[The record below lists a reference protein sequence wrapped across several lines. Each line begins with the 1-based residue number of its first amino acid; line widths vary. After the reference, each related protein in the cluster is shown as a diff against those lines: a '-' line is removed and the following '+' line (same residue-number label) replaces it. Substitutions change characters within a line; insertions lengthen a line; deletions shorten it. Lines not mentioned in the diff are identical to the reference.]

1 MIFSFDDAAEEKCKE
16 NLDAAIEANP
26 SNPEAHQ
33 LMASFWLSKEDK
45 EVCIFIKFLLTICIL
60 TYSGILCYSC
70 ETCSHDLIFGVTRK
84 KETSSHI
91 CTNCTYKIVLAS
103 CS

>member
-1 MIFSFDDAAEEKCKE
+1 MKTGTIVYYAAIRIYLNHKISFKFVTAGTVLIFSFDDAADEKCKE

-45 EVCIFIKFLLTICIL
+45 EV
-60 TYSGILCYSC
+60 
-70 ETCSHDLIFGVTRK
+70 
-84 KETSSHI
+84 
-91 CTNCTYKIVLAS
+91 
-103 CS
+103 